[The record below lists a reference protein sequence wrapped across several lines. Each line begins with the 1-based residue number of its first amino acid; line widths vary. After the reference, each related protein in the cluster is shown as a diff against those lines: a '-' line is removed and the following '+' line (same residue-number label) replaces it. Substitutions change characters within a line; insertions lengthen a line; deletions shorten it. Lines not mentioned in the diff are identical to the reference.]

1 MLAKNS
7 STEYFI
13 VSNRRQRLWKV
24 SRLSWYVEHFNRDAI
39 FHLSRALADDAWRS
53 CSPNYCKDFF
63 FPYST
68 LPEEKTKKVCD
79 YPEKKTDA
87 RLPLKW
93 FPSYTMTWLLHVELH
108 ALCSSA
114 PESITSLFWCLFLTS
129 WRSCSCLSEFLLSRT
144 NLSNVIEMPK
154 SHLSNADFLFL

>member
-53 CSPNYCKDFF
+53 SNYCKDFF
-63 FPYST
+63 SPIQLFQRKRQKRPVIIQKRKQM
-68 LPEEKTKKVCD
+68 PD
-79 YPEKKTDA
+79 YPWSDFHPIRWLDCYMWT
-87 RLPLKW
+87 
-93 FPSYTMTWLLHVELH
+93 YTHYAPVT
-108 ALCSSA
+108 

>member
-39 FHLSRALADDAWRS
+39 FHLSRGLADDALRS

-63 FPYST
+63 PPFQ
-68 LPEEKTKKVCD
+68 LFQRKRQKKACD
-79 YPEKKTDA
+79 YPEKKKHKCQATSEVYPEVISILCND
-87 RLPLKW
+87 
-93 FPSYTMTWLLHVELH
+93 WLLHVELH
-108 ALCSSA
+108 ILCSSDSKEHKFFIWV
-114 PESITSLFWCLFLTS
+114 PLPDVMKMLFLS
-129 WRSCSCLSEFLLSRT
+129 QWIF
-144 NLSNVIEMPK
+144 VIL
-154 SHLSNADFLFL
+154 H